1 MVTSHSFALY
11 DEGERKLWHRPQVS
25 SQSWLPVLL
34 CVSSEVA
41 VGFRCASDTSADGDS
56 CALPEEQAEGSTAAT
71 TERNNAGR
79 GRGRTVFIPASL
91 RNRWRLEEGP
101 TGCSFFLP
109 SSDLSC
115 ADSRRRPSGQCSD
128 RASN

>member
-25 SQSWLPVLL
+25 SQSSLPVLL

-41 VGFRCASDTSADGDS
+41 VGFRCASETPAEGAP
-56 CALPEEQAEGSTAAT
+56 CTLPEEHAEGSTAAT
-71 TERNNAGR
+71 TERNNAGSAR
-79 GRGRTVFIPASL
+79 ARTVFIPAPL
-91 RNRWRLEEGP
+91 RNRWRPEEGP
-101 TGCSFFLP
+101 TECSFFLP